1 MTTIDATPYCIAT
14 FAPRI
19 VEPLAFD
26 NQTHSNPFQIM
37 QKPHWRTKINDS
49 PPTNP
54 IHDFRTNPI
63 SRGTLPSRG
72 SIVTDTFTR
81 DAYNKFMH
89 QSILYCASLLLALSL
104 TGCDASKASVQSAAT
119 TQPGKEQMVSVHVF
133 NRQGQLV
140 GPVQSPKVV
149 KTDAQWQKQ
158 LTPKQYEIARAKG
171 TEPAFCG
178 LLLDNKEPGVY
189 SCVCCGL
196 PLFSSDSK
204 FHSGTGWP
212 SFFQPIAPGN
222 VVEQVDKTHGM
233 TRTEVLCARC
243 GAHLGHVFEDGPPP
257 TGLRFCLNSE
267 SIVFTPS
274 KDVAK
279 LADPAA
285 DASTNQ
291 TASAVFAG
299 GCFWCTEA
307 VFDELKGVTHV
318 ESGYAGGSADTANYR
333 TVSTGKTGHAE
344 AIRITYDPAKITYDQ
359 LLDVFFAAHDPTQ
372 LNRQGADVGTQYRS
386 AIFYADA
393 AQKQAA
399 ENKIQSLTKA
409 HKYDKPIVTTLE
421 PLKAFYP
428 AEDYHQDYAALHPD
442 QPYIVCHST
451 PNVAKV
457 RAEFSNLM
465 KK

>member
-1 MTTIDATPYCIAT
+1 MC
-14 FAPRI
+14 R
-19 VEPLAFD
+19 
-26 NQTHSNPFQIM
+26 
-37 QKPHWRTKINDS
+37 
-49 PPTNP
+49 PT
-54 IHDFRTNPI
+54 
-63 SRGTLPSRG
+63 
-72 SIVTDTFTR
+72 
-81 DAYNKFMH
+81 
-89 QSILYCASLLLALSL
+89 LYRAALLFLTVALV
-104 TGCDASKASVQSAAT
+104 GCGASKASVESAASPA
-119 TQPGKEQMVSVHVF
+119 TQPGNDQMVSVHVF
-133 NRQGQLV
+133 NRQGKLI
-140 GPVQSPKVV
+140 GPVESPKVI
-149 KTDAQWQKQ
+149 KTDAEWKKQ

-189 SCVCCGL
+189 SCICCGL

-212 SFFQPIAPGN
+212 SFFQPIAKGN
-222 VVEQVDKTHGM
+222 VVEHVDKSYGM
-233 TRTEVLCARC
+233 VRTEVLCARC

-267 SIVFTPS
+267 SIQFTPS
-274 KDVAK
+274 KDLAK
-279 LADPAA
+279 LADPIADQAA
-285 DASTNQ
+285 AATRPTTRESAGQ
-291 TASAVFAG
+291 THQATAVFAG

-307 VFDELKGVTHV
+307 VFEDLKGVTQV
-318 ESGYAGGSADTANYR
+318 ESGYAGGSAETAHYR
-333 TVSTGKTGHAE
+333 IVSTGQTGHAE
-344 AIRITYDPAKITYDQ
+344 SIRITYDPDKITYDQ

-372 LNRQGADVGTQYRS
+372 LNRQGADVGSQYRS

-393 AQKQAA
+393 AQKNAA
-399 ENKIQSLTKA
+399 EAKIQSLKQAKA
-409 HKYDKPIVTTLE
+409 YSSPIVTTLE

-457 RAEFSNLM
+457 RAEFAQLY